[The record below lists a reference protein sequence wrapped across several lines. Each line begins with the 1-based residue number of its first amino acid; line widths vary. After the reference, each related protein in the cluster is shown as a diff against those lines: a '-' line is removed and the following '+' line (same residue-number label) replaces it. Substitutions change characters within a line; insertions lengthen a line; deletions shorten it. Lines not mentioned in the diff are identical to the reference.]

1 MFTDTLKLATESSVL
16 LDNTEKII
24 RVNKIKKEIL
34 TKIAEIEKKV
44 SEFYKTVINGIVYK
58 IQQMDFKDSF
68 LLETIYR
75 QIILIDSEHNDE
87 LEAQVVA
94 ILNFISQFEG
104 INDRY
109 LVIARDNLQDVTNE
123 LYDEIRECRELKD
136 ILKNYKTYEFY
147 EESEKKHNKYYY
159 IYLGVSIILSL
170 GGLIG
175 AWVILALQKEMI
187 EKYSVSI
194 YDYWAIKISFIIIMI
209 TMITFSLKQAI
220 HHQKFKDQAEKTKLE
235 LQALPSYMFNFTVE
249 QRNRVYSELTLK
261 YFGREIDTTSYLEMN
276 NIIQE
281 QLRLSN
287 ELLKNSLNKSINK

>member
-75 QIILIDSEHNDE
+75 QIILIDIEHNDE